1 MPRGRSKSGY
11 GNRTDLANKVG
22 GEMAYGEKAK
32 LMAGQKAVP
41 MANAETS
48 VPDAAPMA
56 PPAAPSMAAPSE
68 PVVPLSAPTQFPDE
82 DIPQGLLPP
91 MQQEIDPD
99 ISRLKNTYLPLFM
112 EEAGNPN
119 APRMFRDFVKWLN
132 DL

>member
-48 VPDAAPMA
+48 VPPPAAPAAAPMA
-56 PPAAPSMAAPSE
+56 EPMAPP
-68 PVVPLSAPTQFPDE
+68 VPLTAPTQFPDE

-91 MQQEIDPD
+91 MQQETDPD